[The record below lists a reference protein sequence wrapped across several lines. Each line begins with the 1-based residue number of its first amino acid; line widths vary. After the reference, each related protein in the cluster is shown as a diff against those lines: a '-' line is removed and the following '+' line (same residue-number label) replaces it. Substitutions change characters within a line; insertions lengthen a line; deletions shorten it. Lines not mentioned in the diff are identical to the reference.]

1 MNDWLKEY
9 QQAWKTVGV
18 DDIDERLSKI
28 RGVIKED
35 QKKNRRSTIWM
46 SLAFVAAIGV
56 ILWVAISNEFSSLI
70 SWATIIGM
78 IVLMIMTSFL
88 RVKAFMAEPDPQSS
102 EKEYI
107 NKLIDSYSLRL
118 KMQRQYLW
126 FYLIV
131 LNLLLIVYYLDSFYP
146 DELKVLTWATAG
158 TIGYSILVVI
168 LVNKTRKKEIEFMSG
183 VLEELKSMKSD
194 LKE

>member
-78 IVLMIMTSFL
+78 IVLMIMTSFC
-88 RVKAFMAEPDPQSS
+88 PP
-102 EKEYI
+102 
-107 NKLIDSYSLRL
+107 
-118 KMQRQYLW
+118 
-126 FYLIV
+126 
-131 LNLLLIVYYLDSFYP
+131 
-146 DELKVLTWATAG
+146 
-158 TIGYSILVVI
+158 
-168 LVNKTRKKEIEFMSG
+168 
-183 VLEELKSMKSD
+183 
-194 LKE
+194 